1 MRNKDIC
8 WMSATDLTK
17 AIKTKKLSPVEVIR
31 TFLER
36 IESVNPKINAYVTV
50 TADSALKEAKKAER
64 KVMKG
69 GKLGPLHGVP
79 VSIKD
84 LIFTKGVRT
93 TFGSKLLEDF
103 IPDEDAVI
111 VSRLKKAG
119 AIVLGKT
126 NTSEFGFKPLTDNL
140 VFGITRNPWNLERS
154 CGCARG
160 GKSLGAQEA
169 VSGLVLLY

>member
-1 MRNKDIC
+1 
-8 WMSATDLTK
+8 MSATDLTK